1 MKITEQNQTNQN
13 QMKPFLV
20 TFSIYVLAI
29 AVGVK
34 VTTDALE
41 AKTQADCF
49 NSGNPYSSACLYLSS
64 RGK

>member
-1 MKITEQNQTNQN
+1 MKT
-13 QMKPFLV
+13 FLV

-34 VTTDALE
+34 VTTDTLE
-41 AKTQADCF
+41 AKTQAECF
-49 NSGNPYSSACLYLSS
+49 NSGNPYSRSCLYLSS

>member
-1 MKITEQNQTNQN
+1 MRT
-13 QMKPFLV
+13 FLV

-41 AKTQADCF
+41 AKTQSECF
-49 NSGNPYSSACLYLSS
+49 NSGNPYSSACIYLSS

>member
-1 MKITEQNQTNQN
+1 MKT
-13 QMKPFLV
+13 FLV

-34 VTTDALE
+34 VTTDSLE
-41 AKTQADCF
+41 AKTKTECF

-64 RGK
+64 RSK

>member
-1 MKITEQNQTNQN
+1 MKT
-13 QMKPFLV
+13 FLV

-49 NSGNPYSSACLYLSS
+49 NSGNPYSSACVYLSS
-64 RGK
+64 RSK

>member
-1 MKITEQNQTNQN
+1 MKT
-13 QMKPFLV
+13 FLV

-34 VTTDALE
+34 VTTDTLE
-41 AKTQADCF
+41 AKTQTECF
-49 NSGNPYSSACLYLSS
+49 NSGNPYSSACIYLSS